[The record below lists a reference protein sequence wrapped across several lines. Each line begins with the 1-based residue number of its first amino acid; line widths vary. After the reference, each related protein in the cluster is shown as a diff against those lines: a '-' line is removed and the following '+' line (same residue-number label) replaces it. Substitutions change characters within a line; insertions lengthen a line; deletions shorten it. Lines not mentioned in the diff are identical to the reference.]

1 MARSGTRKNESIA
14 RYLAAA
20 MLAVVTWF
28 ALRAMPFYPPW
39 LELALA
45 LGTGALAAF
54 SAATSSLAFVL
65 VLALPVA
72 RADLVAGLA
81 FLLLG
86 LVATQYLSVGRAG
99 GFLLVALGVASVP
112 LHAEWAAVALA
123 GYLLG
128 RSKGALTG
136 VTVMACVAA
145 VGLALGVPAIGTVA
159 TGGSAPGVVSFAATA
174 RNGLTFSWLI
184 PALSAADPGRAIDAV
199 TRMPQP
205 VLVAAEAVLWGI
217 AGAVGALSARTPR
230 RLMTLTGPAASVA
243 LFAFGSLVLDAA
255 FSGPVTTSR
264 ILTTAGISLPLA
276 LAGTAIAAWVF
287 PVQAEHLPQTTADR
301 PRDVDE
307 LLRAI
312 AAAEDELAARHN
324 TEAVVLIT
332 DMKSFSAMTEEIGSV
347 ASAKIVQRHRDLLLP
362 LISANRGKGTAT
374 GGDGLVA
381 AFGSA
386 ADAVAAAS
394 AMQAALEGYTG
405 SDRSPHELSVRI
417 GIASGEVVLDQAGCP
432 FLGGALNLAARVMD
446 LADGGRIM
454 LTGAVAADSGA
465 SPERLHAH
473 GDFKLKNIAE
483 PIPVVELL
491 WRDGMRPQEIR
502 AS

>member
-1 MARSGTRKNESIA
+1 MARSGTRKNEPIA
-14 RYLAAA
+14 RYLAAM

-28 ALRAMPFYPPW
+28 GLHAMPFYPPW
-39 LELALA
+39 LEFALA
-45 LGTGALAAF
+45 LGVGVLAAF
-54 SAATSSLAFVL
+54 SAATASLAFVI

-72 RADLVAGLA
+72 RADLVAGIA

-99 GFLLVALGVASVP
+99 GFLLVVLGVAAVP

-128 RSKGALTG
+128 RGKGALTA
-136 VTVMACVAA
+136 VTVLGCIAA
-145 VGLALGVPAIGTVA
+145 VGMALGVPTIGTVA
-159 TGGSAPGVVSFAATA
+159 TGGSAPGLVSFAADA
-174 RNGLTFSWLI
+174 GDALSFSWLA
-184 PALSAADPGRAIDAV
+184 PALSTADPGRAFDAV
-199 TRMPQP
+199 TGISQP
-205 VLVAAEAVLWGI
+205 LLLGAEALLWGI
-217 AGAVGALSARTPR
+217 AGAIGALSARAPKR
-230 RLMTLTGPAASVA
+230 VLALAGPAASIA
-243 LFAFGSLVLDAA
+243 LLALGSLALDAA
-255 FSGPVTTSR
+255 FAGPLTASR
-264 ILTTAGISLPLA
+264 LLTTAAVSLPLA

-287 PVQAEHLPQTTADR
+287 PVQVTQLPKAPAGA
-301 PRDVDE
+301 PRDVDD
-307 LLRAI
+307 LLRTI
-312 AAAEDELAARHN
+312 AAAEDELASRHT

-362 LISANRGKGTAT
+362 IIAANKGKGTAT

-386 ADAVAAAS
+386 TDAVIAAS

-446 LADGGRIM
+446 LADGGRVM
-454 LTGAVAADSGA
+454 MTGAVAAAGGA
-465 SPERLHAH
+465 PERLHAH
-473 GDFKLKNIAE
+473 GEFKLKNIAE
-483 PIPVVELL
+483 AVPVIELL
-491 WRDGMRPQEIR
+491 WRDGMLPQEIR